1 MELLIKKC
9 VYDEQVTKVCTIQ
22 TIDASD
28 LGKKAEQNTK
38 IAEIKKKMI
47 IIPDHDNYSSTPD
60 CNKLTKENFSKTL
73 KQ

>member
-1 MELLIKKC
+1 
-9 VYDEQVTKVCTIQ
+9 
-22 TIDASD
+22 
-28 LGKKAEQNTK
+28 
-38 IAEIKKKMI
+38 MI